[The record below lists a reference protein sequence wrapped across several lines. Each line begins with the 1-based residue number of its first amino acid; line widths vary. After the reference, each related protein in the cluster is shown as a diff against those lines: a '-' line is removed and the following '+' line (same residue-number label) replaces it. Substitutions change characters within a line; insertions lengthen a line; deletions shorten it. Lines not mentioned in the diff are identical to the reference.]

1 MNNEGSRQDCNPIK
15 KELDLNIPES
25 LQKRAARLEDYYRLH
40 YEALAPLISQCF
52 LNTIETTV
60 KQLEDGTYFVITGD
74 IPAMWLRDSAA
85 QVRPYVKYAKEDGK
99 LQEILE
105 SIIAKQAFLVC
116 MDPYANAF
124 NESANGKGH
133 RDDTVLNDHVWERKY
148 EVDSLCAPL
157 YLAYYYWKTTGIDR
171 IFTKG
176 FYEMIGAIAENFT
189 TEQDH
194 EKSPYYFRR
203 YDCPATDT
211 LPNEGKGTAVKVTGM
226 TWSGFRPSD
235 DSCDFGYLVPAN
247 MMAVKAMEFAEEIC
261 RSCYKDEALAAK
273 CQTLAK
279 EIQEGIQKYAVV
291 EHPKYGKMYAYET
304 DGLGNYNLMDD
315 ANSPSLLAMPYLGY
329 CTQDDPIYKNTRNF
343 ILSVDNPYYYEGSM
357 AKGVGSPHTP
367 SGYVWHIGIVMQA
380 LTSESREEI
389 LECLD
394 MLSKTHAGTNYM
406 HESFNPS
413 MPEEY
418 SRPWFAWANTLFA
431 ELLDRLMEE
440 DFWR

>member
-1 MNNEGSRQDCNPIK
+1 M
-15 KELDLNIPES
+15 
-25 LQKRAARLEDYYRLH
+25 
-40 YEALAPLISQCF
+40 
-52 LNTIETTV
+52 
-60 KQLEDGTYFVITGD
+60 ITGD
-74 IPAMWLRDSAA
+74 ISAMWLRDSAA
-85 QVRPYVKYAKEDGK
+85 QVRSYVKYAREDGK

-116 MDPYANAF
+116 IDPYANAF

-157 YLAYYYWKTTGIDR
+157 YLAYYYWKTTG
-171 IFTKG
+171 
-176 FYEMIGAIAENFT
+176 
-189 TEQDH
+189 
-194 EKSPYYFRR
+194 
-203 YDCPATDT
+203 
-211 LPNEGKGTAVKVTGM
+211 M
-226 TWSGFRPSD
+226 TWSGFRSSD
-235 DSCDFGYLVPAN
+235 DSCDFGYLVPA
-247 MMAVKAMEFAEEIC
+247 
-261 RSCYKDEALAAK
+261 
-273 CQTLAK
+273 
-279 EIQEGIQKYAVV
+279 
-291 EHPKYGKMYAYET
+291 
-304 DGLGNYNLMDD
+304 NLMDD

-343 ILSVDNPYYYEGSM
+343 ILPADNPYYYEGSM

-367 SGYVWHIGIVMQA
+367 GGYAWHISIVMQA

-389 LECLD
+389 LECLN